1 LSRAELL
8 RFGIDVA
15 RISIWFVLLTVIFI
29 PLERLFAVDRKR
41 IWRREFAIDLAWYF
55 GNGLIT
61 TVILATLI
69 GLLAACAQ
77 RIVPPFLIGLPLW
90 QRMLATFVVGEFGFY
105 WGHRWSHEVPL
116 LWRFHSIHHTAED
129 VDWLTSTRGHP
140 IDIVVTRMCGFTLIY
155 LAGLARPDAG
165 VNSVAVSVML
175 IVTNLW
181 GFFIHSNV
189 KFRFGWL
196 ENLIATP
203 AFHRWHHTA
212 DCHRDH
218 NYASTLPMFD
228 RLFGTWYLPNREQ
241 PLRFGVDGATHLSF
255 FGQLLKPFVPLETR
269 SGRTRQV

>member
-1 LSRAELL
+1 DLL
-8 RFGIDVA
+8 RFAVDVT
-15 RISIWFVLLTVIFI
+15 RVSIWFVLLSALFI
-29 PLERLFAVDRKR
+29 PLERFFAADRKPV
-41 IWRREFAIDLAWYF
+41 WRREFAIDLAWYF

-61 TVILATLI
+61 TAILATLI
-69 GLLAACAQ
+69 GLLAVGVQ

-105 WGHRWSHEVPL
+105 WGHRWSHEIPR

-129 VDWLTSTRGHP
+129 VDWLTNTRGHP
-140 IDIVVTRMCGFTLIY
+140 VDIVFTRLCGFTLIY

-175 IVTNLW
+175 IVMNMW
-181 GFFIHSNV
+181 GFFIHANV

-212 DCHRDH
+212 DSHRDH
-218 NYASTLPMFD
+218 NYASTLPLFD
-228 RLFGTWYLPNREQ
+228 RLFGTWYLPAKAH
-241 PLRFGVDGATHLSF
+241 PSRFGVDGAAHASLL
-255 FGQLLKPFVPLETR
+255 GQLAQPLMPAETPGQR
-269 SGRTRQV
+269 MRRV

>member
-1 LSRAELL
+1 LSRADLL
-8 RFGIDVA
+8 RFGVDVA
-15 RISIWFVLLTVIFI
+15 RIAVWFILLTIIFI

-55 GNGLIT
+55 ANGLIT
-61 TVILATLI
+61 TAILAGLI
-69 GLLAACAQ
+69 GLLAAGVH
-77 RIVPPFLIGLPLW
+77 RILPPFLVGLPLW
-90 QRMLATFVVGEFGFY
+90 QRMVATFIVGEFGFY
-105 WGHRWSHEVPL
+105 WGHRWSHEIPI

-129 VDWLTSTRGHP
+129 VDWLTNTRGHP
-140 IDIVVTRMCGFTLIY
+140 VDIVFTRMCGFTLIY

-165 VNSVAVSVML
+165 VHSIAVSVML

-212 DCHRDH
+212 DRHRDH
-218 NYASTLPMFD
+218 NYASTLPLFD
-228 RLFGTWYLPNREQ
+228 RLFRTWYLPSTEQ
-241 PLRFGVDGATHLSF
+241 PPRFGVDGAARLSF
-255 FGQLLKPFVPLETR
+255 FGQLLKPFAPAETTA
-269 SGRTRQV
+269 GRMREV